1 MRVHI
6 KEYPNTHWHT
16 GRIEEWWI
24 EKTHGVDNAFLSKE
38 EDYTR
43 LDKFVMRLL
52 SGWQWVLNHTI
63 NPVISRRKQKIEVR
77 IDPHDTWGMDT
88 TLGYI
93 ILPMLK
99 QLKATK
105 HGSPW
110 VEDVDVPHLVKNK
123 KTKKAKKSSPNVR
136 TFNTDEED
144 QHSGVHERW
153 SWVLDEMIWAF
164 EQVISEDGG
173 RTNYYVPYGPDEEVE
188 RGCIESASTG
198 EKRYLLTEEEARE
211 TGRYDNAL
219 HKAYQERVN
228 RGLTLFGKYY
238 QSLWD

>member
-6 KEYPNTHWHT
+6 EEYPNTHWHT

-24 EKTHGVDNAFLSKE
+24 EKTHGVEYGFQVKE

-43 LDKFVMRLL
+43 LDRFVMRIL

-63 NPVISRRKQKIEVR
+63 NPLIRNRKRKIEVH

-123 KTKKAKKSSPNVR
+123 KTKKTKKSSPNVR
-136 TFNTDEED
+136 AINTDVED

-153 SWVLDEMIWAF
+153 NWVLDEMIWAF
-164 EQVISEDGG
+164 EQVIDDDRGH
-173 RTNYYVPYGPDEEVE
+173 TNYYVPYEPSEELE
-188 RGCIESASTG
+188 RGYFTNSNG
-198 EKRYLLTEEEARE
+198 EKSYILTEEEARE
-211 TGRYDNAL
+211 MGRYDPEL
-219 HKAYQERVN
+219 HKTYQERVN

-238 QSLWD
+238 QNLWD